1 MTYKGAPL
9 TSERQDWA
17 TPLAFMEFLQERF
30 GFSPDLDCAASCDNT
45 KAPSFFD
52 GSPDCDGLVNPWA
65 GNVYC
70 HPPFGRELPLWLEK
84 CKKEIQRNE
93 VKSIYCLI
101 PARTDTKWFHEI
113 VMPNAYLVYLI
124 KGRLN
129 MIGSGNVPGANA
141 PFPHMVVVWRRHRLP
156 DCGITTLEVPA
167 FARGFNG

>member
-1 MTYKGAPL
+1 MSYLGAPL
-9 TSERQDWA
+9 SSDRQDWA
-17 TPLAFMEFLQERF
+17 TPPAFMEFLQERF

-45 KAPSFFD
+45 KAPEYF
-52 GSPDCDGLVNPWA
+52 CEAEDGLSQEWF

-84 CKKEIQRNE
+84 CSEEMKRDE
-93 VKSIYCLI
+93 VQSIYCLI

-129 MIGSGNVPGANA
+129 MIGSGNAPGANA

-156 DCGITTLEVPA
+156 DCGITTLEVPLE
-167 FARGFNG
+167 ARGYD